1 MKSLII
7 GANGMLGTALSRQL
21 PNAIKT
27 VRLPD
32 PVPTRFEIYADITKY
47 ESLFSIFSNY
57 RPELVFLT
65 AYNTDVEKCESE
77 ETDATNIRGA
87 TTVLRLCEQF
97 ESKLIFFSSSYVF
110 DGESKYP
117 YDILEQTN
125 PVNRYGFQKD
135 FVEKKIITSDLNEFV
150 IIRTV
155 SVFGPDLSRKNFVN
169 QIEDNVTLEKKVFVP
184 DDQYVN
190 PVYSGDLARLAI
202 HLAKHERGLFHV
214 AGDTCLTK
222 HEWAVKVASYF
233 GYEKYVVPLSSK
245 DMRQMAKRPKMGC
258 LDCHELEV
266 VGQGIPSFKAGLDLF
281 LDSEVAL

>member
-65 AYNTDVEKCESE
+65 AYNTDVEKCENE

-117 YDILEQTN
+117 YDILEQAN
-125 PVNRYGFQKD
+125 PINRYGFQKD
-135 FVEKKIITSDLNEFV
+135 FVEKKIITSDLEEFV
-150 IIRTV
+150 IVRTV
-155 SVFGPDLSRKNFVN
+155 SVFGPDPARKNFVN
-169 QIEDNVTLEKKVFVP
+169 QIEDNVTLGKKVFVP
-184 DDQYVN
+184 DDQFVN
-190 PVYSGDLARLAI
+190 PVYSGDLARLAV

-222 HEWAVKVASYF
+222 YEWAVKVASYF

-245 DMRQMAKRPKMGC
+245 DMKQMAKRPKMGC
-258 LDCHELEV
+258 LDCHELEI